1 MGAFL
6 ELTGTVLAAAGLAV
20 LLWWQVGQLLRP
32 LPAPGVT
39 IVVSGRGDG
48 EHLEQTLRALYWL
61 RGMGLLRGAIVI
73 ETEELTSAGL
83 ALAAELTR
91 RYPAAELP

>member
-6 ELTGTVLAAAGLAV
+6 ELAGAALAALGLAG

-61 RGMGLLRGAIVI
+61 RGMGLLRGGIVI
-73 ETEELTSAGL
+73 ETEELTPAGRM
-83 ALAAELTR
+83 LAAELVR
-91 RYPAAELP
+91 RYPEAELR

>member
-20 LLWWQVGQLLRP
+20 LLWWQVGRLLRP
-32 LPAPGVT
+32 LPAPGVK
-39 IVVSGRGDG
+39 IAVPGRGDG
-48 EHLEQTLRALYWL
+48 EQLEQTLRALYWL

-73 ETEELTSAGL
+73 ETEELTPAGRI
-83 ALAAELTR
+83 LAAELVR
-91 RYPAAELP
+91 RYPAAELR

>member
-6 ELTGTVLAAAGLAV
+6 ELAGAALAALGLAG
-20 LLWWQVGQLLRP
+20 LLWWQAGQLLRP

-61 RGMGLLRGAIVI
+61 RGMGLLRGGIVI
-73 ETEELTSAGL
+73 ETEELTPAGRM
-83 ALAAELTR
+83 LAAELVR
-91 RYPAAELP
+91 RYPAAELR

>member
-1 MGAFL
+1 MGAFW
-6 ELTGTVLAAAGLAV
+6 ELFGTAMAAAGLAV
-20 LLWWQVGQLLRP
+20 LLWWQMGRLLRP
-32 LPAPGVT
+32 VPGRNVQ
-39 IVVSGRGDG
+39 VVISGRGDG
-48 EHLEQTLRALYWL
+48 EELEQTLRALYWL

-91 RYPAAELP
+91 RYPAAELR

>member
-20 LLWWQVGQLLRP
+20 LLWWQVGRLLRP
-32 LPAPGVT
+32 LPAPGVK
-39 IVVSGRGDG
+39 IAVPGRGDG
-48 EHLEQTLRALYWL
+48 EQLEQTLRALYWL

-73 ETEELTSAGL
+73 ETEELTPAGRM
-83 ALAAELTR
+83 LAAELVR
-91 RYPAAELP
+91 RYPAAELR